1 MKFLTACT
9 LALFFFGTVT
19 TASPI
24 HPTIEWKDA
33 LGSPTKDMVS
43 YEASCGQCHDID
55 YIKSHD
61 SHAKLYANGNFNC
74 LTCHSTSVPQT
85 APSQVTT
92 VTRPRT
98 EHCQQCHTNDN
109 TSSKKSGRFY
119 SGKKVSESKINL
131 PGKSHINH
139 AWDIHAERGLNC
151 NDCHFSTNN
160 PVFLRKE
167 DISKPSHLE
176 FDPRR
181 PDIGEF
187 LKRPSHKLAFTS
199 GERYDCTY
207 CHTSEHSGIW
217 KDRSDIHFK
226 KLECQSCH
234 TPTINSPLLHTIN
247 NTIQSN
253 NVSVKTFKN
262 VDTKGLITPFR
273 PTLFKTDIQSAY
285 KPYNNITEYYFYATT
300 QKKRVP
306 DSVITQITQR
316 HNAEIQTYL
325 DLNRDGNV
333 TSDEQGPASGIYF
346 DFMKMQLLEQGFSG
360 IVVKKNYSFHPI
372 AHNTVPG
379 EYATKKCS
387 ECHSSQNAFSTTL
400 ASQKPT
406 ETLSS
411 LSCNEDNL
419 YIFGKECGNTVNL
432 IGIASIVLVLL
443 GILLHGGLRC
453 IIHLKHGGH
462 HEMKTKK
469 VYIYRLYE
477 RIWHWT
483 QAFVILILITTGLVI
498 HTPEVFTF
506 LPFEAAITIHRIL
519 GIILGVNAIFS
530 LFYHISTGKIAQYI
544 PEPKGF
550 FAKAFTQQMYYLKG
564 IFKKEKHPFEKLPER
579 RLNPLQQIA
588 YLGLL
593 NVLLPALMI
602 TGFIIYFYPYDNV
615 ALEAIGG
622 LETIATIHTLCSWLI
637 ISFLM
642 MHIYLTTTGH
652 TVTEYTKAM
661 ITGWEDV
668 EDRNST
674 DAHPQSKETHDVSET

>member
-1 MKFLTACT
+1 MYYFTHIIF
-9 LALFFFGTVT
+9 ALFFVSTLA

-24 HPTIEWKDA
+24 HPTIEWKDT
-33 LGSPTKDMVS
+33 LGAPTKNEVS

-61 SHAKLYANGNFNC
+61 SHAKLYANESFNC
-74 LTCHSTSVPQT
+74 LTCHSGTVPQT
-85 APSQVTT
+85 APSQTT
-92 VTRPRT
+92 TITRPRT

-109 TSSKKSGRFY
+109 VYSKKSGRFY
-119 SGKKVSESKINL
+119 SGKKVSESNFNI
-131 PGKSHINH
+131 PGKSQINH

-167 DISKPSHLE
+167 DTSKPSHLE

-187 LKRPSHKLAFTS
+187 LKRPSHKLAFTA

-207 CHTSEHSGIW
+207 CHTGEHSGIW

-234 TPTINSPLLHTIN
+234 TPTIKSPLLDTIN
-247 NTIQSN
+247 NTIRSN
-253 NVSVKTFKN
+253 NAPVKIFKN
-262 VDTKGLITPFR
+262 VDTKGVITPFR
-273 PTLFKTDIQSAY
+273 PMLYKTNIKSAY
-285 KPYNNITEYYFYATT
+285 KPYNNITEFYFYATT

-306 DSVITQITQR
+306 DSVIAQISLEHSTEI
-316 HNAEIQTYL
+316 HNYL
-325 DLNRDGNV
+325 DLNKDGWV
-333 TSDEQGPASGIYF
+333 TGNEQGPASGVYF
-346 DFMKMQLLEQGFSG
+346 DFMKTQLLEQGYSG
-360 IVVKKNYSFHPI
+360 IIVKKNYSFHHI
-372 AHNTVPG
+372 AHNTVTA
-379 EYATKKCS
+379 EYATKQCS
-387 ECHSSQNAFSTTL
+387 ECHSSQNAFSTIL
-400 ASQKPT
+400 VSQGPT
-406 ETLSS
+406 DSLSS
-411 LSCNEDNL
+411 FSCSEDNL
-419 YIFGKECGNTVNL
+419 YIFGRECSSTVNL
-432 IGIASIVLVLL
+432 IGILTIIAVLI
-443 GILLHGGLRC
+443 GIILHGGLRV
-453 IIHLKHGGH
+453 IIRIKNGSH
-462 HEMKTKK
+462 HKIKTKK
-469 VYIYRLYE
+469 IYIYKLYE

-483 QAFVILILITTGLVI
+483 QALIIMILIATGLVI
-498 HTPEVFTF
+498 HNPEVFTI
-506 LPFEAAITIHRIL
+506 LPFDVAITIHRVL
-519 GIILGVNAIFS
+519 GILLGVNAIFS
-530 LFYHISTGKIAQYI
+530 LFYHISTGKITQYI

-564 IFKKEKHPFEKLPER
+564 IFKKEKHPFEKIPER

-593 NVLLPALMI
+593 NILLPALMI

-615 ALEAIGG
+615 VLEAIGG

-661 ITGWEDV
+661 VTGWEDV
-668 EDRNST
+668 EDLTPKDDATNNKEAT
-674 DAHPQSKETHDVSET
+674 DASET